1 MPDNLD
7 QRTVSGFADEWVR
20 FDQSG
25 LAEDESLEL
34 FQNYFRIFPWT
45 ALPPGATGFDLGC
58 GSGRWARHV
67 APRVGQLHCVD
78 ASAEALSV
86 ATRNLRGFENCV
98 FHAASVSAIPLSD
111 NSMDFGYSLGVLHHV
126 PDTLEGIRCC
136 VAKLKPGAPFLI
148 YLYYAFDNRPAW
160 FRLLWKSTDL
170 LRRVVSKCPYSL
182 RYGLSQLIA
191 GTVYLPLARLCR
203 LIERLGLNVSSLP
216 LSYYRSRSFYTM
228 RTDALDRFGTALE
241 HRFTSSEIKQM
252 LSDAGLERIVLSD
265 APPFWC
271 ALGYRTS

>member
-7 QRTVSGFADEWVR
+7 PRTVAGFADEWLR
-20 FDQSG
+20 FDQAG
-25 LAEDESLEL
+25 LAEDESAEL

-45 ALPPGATGFDLGC
+45 ALPPRATGFDLGC
-58 GSGRWARHV
+58 GTGRWARHV
-67 APRVGQLHCVD
+67 APMVGQLHCID

-86 ATRNLRGFENCV
+86 AKRNLRAHENCR

-111 NSMDFGYSLGVLHHV
+111 YSMDFAYSLGVLHHV
-126 PDTLEGIRCC
+126 PDTLEGIRSC
-136 VAKLKPGAPFLI
+136 VAKLKAGAPFLI

-160 FRLLWKSTDL
+160 FRILWKSTDL
-170 LRRVVSKCPYSL
+170 LRNVISKFPHPL

-191 GTVYLPLARLCR
+191 VTVYLPLARLCH
-203 LIERLGLNVSSLP
+203 LFEWLGLDVSSLP
-216 LSYYRSRSFYTM
+216 LSYYRRRSFYTM

-241 HRFTSSEIKQM
+241 HRFSASQITQM
-252 LSDAGLERIVLSD
+252 LSDAGLERITLSD

-271 ALGYRTS
+271 ALGYKTS